1 MFNSVSMDSI
11 YQSTYEAKKG
21 REIKKELDKEA
32 FLQLL
37 VAELQ
42 NQDPTQPMENKDLVA
57 QLSQLSTTEQIT
69 NMSQAIQEMVNFQMS
84 LNKLQAASLIGKTV
98 VVNDNTIDLQS
109 GVAEGL
115 NYGLNNSSQVYLEI
129 YDSKGQVIYTED
141 LGVQEAGLH
150 SYVWSGRNNDGTMMP
165 DGEYLYGIYTVENG
179 QLVAN
184 TGVKSG
190 TVEAVKFLDNELYLL
205 INGEMYPYSVVNE
218 ISA

>member
-1 MFNSVSMDSI
+1 MLNSVSMDSI
-11 YQSTYEAKKG
+11 YQSTYEAKKD

-37 VAELQ
+37 ITELQ

-57 QLSQLSTTEQIT
+57 QLSQLSSTEQIT
-69 NMSQAIQEMVNFQMS
+69 NMSQAIQEMVNSQMS

-115 NYGLNNSSQVYLEI
+115 NYGLDNSSQVYLEI
-129 YDSKGQVIYTED
+129 YNSNGQLVYAED
-141 LGVQEAGLH
+141 LGMQEAGLH
-150 SYVWSGRNNDGTMMP
+150 SYVWSGRNNDGTMMS

-179 QLVAN
+179 QMVSN
-184 TGVKSG
+184 SGVKSG
-190 TVEAVKFLDNELYLL
+190 IVEAVKFLDNELYLL

>member
-1 MFNSVSMDSI
+1 MLNSVSMDSI
-11 YQSTYEAKKG
+11 YQSTYDAKKD

-37 VAELQ
+37 ITELQ

-57 QLSQLSTTEQIT
+57 QLSQLSSTEQIT
-69 NMSQAIQEMVNFQMS
+69 NMSQAIQEMVNSQMS

-115 NYGLNNSSQVYLEI
+115 NYGLDNSSQVYLEI
-129 YDSKGQVIYTED
+129 YNSNGQLVYAED
-141 LGVQEAGLH
+141 LGMQEAGLH
-150 SYVWSGRNNDGTMMP
+150 SYVWSGRNNDGTMMS

-179 QLVAN
+179 QMVSN
-184 TGVKSG
+184 SGVKSG
-190 TVEAVKFLDNELYLL
+190 IVEAVKFLDNELYLL

>member
-1 MFNSVSMDSI
+1 MLNSVSMDYI
-11 YQSTYEAKKG
+11 YQSTYEAKKD

-37 VAELQ
+37 VTELQ

-57 QLSQLSTTEQIT
+57 QLSQLSSTEQIT
-69 NMSQAIQEMVNFQMS
+69 NMSQAIQEMVNSQMS

-109 GVAEGL
+109 GVAEGI
-115 NYGLNNSSQVYLEI
+115 NYGIDNSSPVYLEI
-129 YDSKGQVIYTED
+129 YNSNGQLVYTED

-150 SYVWSGRNNDGTMMP
+150 SYVWSGRNNDGIMMP

-179 QLVAN
+179 QMVAN